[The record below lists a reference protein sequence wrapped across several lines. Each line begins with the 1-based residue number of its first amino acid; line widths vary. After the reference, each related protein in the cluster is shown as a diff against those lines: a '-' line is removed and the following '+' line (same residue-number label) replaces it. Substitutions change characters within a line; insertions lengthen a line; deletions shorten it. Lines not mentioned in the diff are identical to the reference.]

1 MLFVVATLGKVGIK
15 VFNFS
20 TTTTISIIRFAIK
33 IFGLYYLIYLNY
45 PAIQII
51 IYTALVGFAE
61 GYEIL
66 ATYVS
71 HRKPEMQSSLYTV
84 VAVLNAALFVGVLL
98 ITRLYVSEF
107 ALLGFVIILSSSI
120 PGGFWAGLFA
130 GTSMGLFYFLTGL
143 YLHAPPILFQKIP
156 FFIVIGLLSGIV
168 TEQRLSA
175 IRDRDEAIEKST
187 RQKEVNRL
195 KNEFIAIASHNLRTP
210 LTTLKGYL
218 DVFISGNGDAM
229 GKEQRTSMY
238 ENMQINLQ
246 RLHHLI
252 EDLLNVVTLE
262 NEEYHLVTVQT
273 DIFDVI
279 KRVIEEMRLPAKQ
292 KKVTLEVIKSE
303 KPLPLISIDPKR
315 ISEALSNLVDNAIK
329 FSKEGGNVTITAKQ
343 EGSQV
348 VVMVKDRGVGIEEE
362 VQKTLFQKFHRG
374 TDVLTYDYEGVGLG
388 LYIAK
393 LIVEAHG
400 GKISF
405 ESVREKGSTFY
416 FSIPLA
422 TVEKLL
428 ENL

>member
-1 MLFVVATLGKVGIK
+1 
-15 VFNFS
+15 
-20 TTTTISIIRFAIK
+20 
-33 IFGLYYLIYLNY
+33 
-45 PAIQII
+45 
-51 IYTALVGFAE
+51 
-61 GYEIL
+61 
-66 ATYVS
+66 
-71 HRKPEMQSSLYTV
+71 
-84 VAVLNAALFVGVLL
+84 
-98 ITRLYVSEF
+98 
-107 ALLGFVIILSSSI
+107 
-120 PGGFWAGLFA
+120 
-130 GTSMGLFYFLTGL
+130 MGLFYFLTGL